1 MPDNMYISHV
11 KPTSIGARADG
22 LIGGE
27 GRMTR
32 QRGIGGQEAVQTNKQ
47 TNSVCKEKEMRRN
60 IQEKNLGTLLAYT
73 PPLPPPP
80 PPREQVKAMT
90 MVIDWQA

>member
-47 TNSVCKEKEMRRN
+47 TNKQCLQRKRNEEK
-60 IQEKNLGTLLAYT
+60 YT
-73 PPLPPPP
+73 G
-80 PPREQVKAMT
+80 KKS
-90 MVIDWQA
+90 